1 MTALRI
7 SLQFIAKGN
16 SASNPATIHDYH
28 PLLLGA
34 YFLTFCVSKKNDEAF

>member
-1 MTALRI
+1 MALA
-7 SLQFIAKGN
+7 SEFIAKEN